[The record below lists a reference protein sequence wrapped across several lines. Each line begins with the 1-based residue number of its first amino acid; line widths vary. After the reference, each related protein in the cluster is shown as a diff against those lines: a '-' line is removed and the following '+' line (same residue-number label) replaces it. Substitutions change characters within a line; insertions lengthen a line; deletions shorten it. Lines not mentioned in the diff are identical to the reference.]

1 LDISKLDAGVLAPSK
16 SEFPVDYLLKRIETT
31 FVATARENGLRLRV
45 VPSRAWVRSDFIL
58 LERILLNLVSNAVR
72 YTDRGGVVI
81 GCRHRNGRLRID
93 VCDSGIG
100 IPEDQRRNIF
110 GEFYQVDG
118 GEKDRRGGLGLGL
131 AIVDRLCGL
140 LDHPIELTSRV
151 GRGSRFSVLIPSAPA
166 GTAQAPL
173 DVPQALVDS
182 EHGKLVMVIDDNEL
196 VRDGTRGLLKSWG
209 CLVATAESEGVAMA
223 KLAEHGRP
231 PDLIISDYHLAH
243 GKTGFELIDR
253 LRRACGA
260 QIPAFLISGDTAPE
274 RLREARASGYY
285 LLQKPVLPITLRA
298 VVSQLL
304 KNHRGEV
311 AAPEPAIDREPAI
324 SASAAAESPAPPLQ

>member
-1 LDISKLDAGVLAPSK
+1 
-16 SEFPVDYLLKRIETT
+16 
-31 FVATARENGLRLRV
+31 
-45 VPSRAWVRSDFIL
+45 
-58 LERILLNLVSNAVR
+58 VSNAVR
-72 YTDRGGVVI
+72 YTERGGVVV
-81 GCRHRNGRLRID
+81 GCRHRNGSLRID

-100 IPEDQRRNIF
+100 IPEDQHRNIF
-110 GEFYQVDG
+110 GEFYQLAG
-118 GEKDRRGGLGLGL
+118 GEKDSRGGLGLGL

-140 LDHPIELTSRV
+140 LGHPIELTSSV
-151 GRGSRFSVLIPSAPA
+151 GRGSRFSVLVPLAPA
-166 GTAQAPL
+166 VTSQTAFDIPL
-173 DVPQALVDS
+173 PLVDS

-209 CLVATAESEGVAMA
+209 CLVATAESEDAAMA
-223 KLAEHGRP
+223 QLAEHGRR

-253 LRRACGA
+253 LRRAYGA

-285 LLQKPVLPITLRA
+285 LLQKPVLPITLRS

-304 KNHRGEV
+304 KNHEGEITS
-311 AAPEPAIDREPAI
+311 PELAIDRAPAI
-324 SASAAAESPAPPLQ
+324 RAPAAAASPAPPLR